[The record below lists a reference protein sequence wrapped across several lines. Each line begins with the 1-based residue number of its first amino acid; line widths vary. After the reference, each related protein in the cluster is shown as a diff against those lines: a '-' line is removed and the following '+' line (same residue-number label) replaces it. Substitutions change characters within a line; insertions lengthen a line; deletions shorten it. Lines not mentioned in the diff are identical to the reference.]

1 MTARNPLYYASD
13 ELKEMSAAEL
23 LKWQQQAIYQYSQS
37 KSVVITVDAGN
48 GNIGTTMNDTRFRSS
63 AAAQQASSHPGSG
76 ALDTVTTAFNHI
88 VVTVTNPSVTGDTNN
103 RLFPCYYDSS
113 AGAVQAMTETDFVD
127 TFIKPALVLMQASSE
142 ATAGDY
148 GGTYTISTGTS
159 LSNHTNVST
168 TAVLTDT
175 IADISEY
182 TSGQIGSAG
191 SFQDHNETVN
201 NYYLHVRDGVDVDA
215 TGKLPLQVDA
225 SGNLNEYAA
234 ATFKGYLAEY
244 IKDLAA
250 SDDVAS
256 GHNLRYNINGSGNS
270 RGTAMVDTKMDGS
283 GSETNRFVGGD
294 DYRSQK
300 FPSGSSAAVTTY
312 NFKVNL
318 E

>member
-1 MTARNPLYYASD
+1 MTARTPLYYTSDSLVEMTSAEIVEWQRQAIFQYASD
-13 ELKEMSAAEL
+13 E
-23 LKWQQQAIYQYSQS
+23 
-37 KSVVITVDAGN
+37 SVVLTVDAGN

-63 AAAQQASSHPGSG
+63 TATQQASSHATPG

-88 VVTVTNPSVTGDTNN
+88 VQTVTNPSVTGDTDNV
-103 RLFPCYYDSS
+103 LFPVYYDNASGS
-113 AGAVQAMTETDFVD
+113 ILAMSETDFAD

-148 GGTYTISTGTS
+148 GGTYSVSTGTS

-168 TAVLTDT
+168 TAIFVDT
-175 IADISEY
+175 IAVPGSY
-182 TSGQIGSAG
+182 SAGQIGSSG
-191 SFQDHNETVN
+191 SYQDHNSTVN
-201 NYYLHVRDGVDVDA
+201 SYYLHVRDGVDNTPA
-215 TGKLPLQVDA
+215 RTPLHADT

-234 ATFKGYLAEY
+234 ATFKGYLKEY

-256 GHNLRYNINGSGNS
+256 GHNIRFNINGSGNS
-270 RGTAMVDTKMDGS
+270 RGTAMVDSKLDGS
-283 GSETNRFVGGD
+283 GTNTNRFVGGD

-300 FPSGSSAAVTTY
+300 FPSGSSSTISTY
-312 NFKVNL
+312 NFKMNL

>member
-1 MTARNPLYYASD
+1 MTARNPLYYDSGN
-13 ELKEMSAAEL
+13 LVEMSAAEL
-23 LKWQQQAIYQYSQS
+23 LQWQQQAIYQYSQS

-63 AAAQQASSHPGSG
+63 TATQQASSHATPG

-113 AGAVQAMTETDFVD
+113 AGAVQAMSETDFAD
-127 TFIKPALVLMQASSE
+127 TFIKPALVLMQAATE

-175 IADISEY
+175 IADLSEY
-182 TSGQIGSAG
+182 TAAQIGSAG
-191 SFQDHNETVN
+191 SYQDHNENVN
-201 NYYLHVRDGVDVDA
+201 SYYLHVRNGVDN
-215 TGKLPLQVDA
+215 TPSRTPLQADGD
-225 SGNLNEYAA
+225 GNLNEYAA

-250 SDDVAS
+250 SDDVAAD
-256 GHNLRYNINGSGNS
+256 HNLRYNINGSGNS
-270 RGTAMVDTKMDGS
+270 RGTAMVDTKMDGD
-283 GSETNRFVGGD
+283 GTNTNLFVGGD

-300 FPSGSSAAVTTY
+300 FPSGSSATVTTY

>member
-1 MTARNPLYYASD
+1 MTARTPLYYTSDSLVEMTSAELVEWQRQAIFQYASD
-13 ELKEMSAAEL
+13 E
-23 LKWQQQAIYQYSQS
+23 
-37 KSVVITVDAGN
+37 SVVLTVNAGN

-63 AAAQQASSHPGSG
+63 AATQQNSSHATPG

-88 VVTVTNPSVTGDTNN
+88 VQTVTNPSVTGDTDNV
-103 RLFPCYYDSS
+103 LFPVYWDNSS
-113 AGAVQAMTETDFVD
+113 GSILAMSETDFAD

-168 TAVLTDT
+168 TAVFVDT
-175 IADISEY
+175 IAVPGSY
-182 TSGQIGSAG
+182 SSGQIGSSG
-191 SFQDHNETVN
+191 SYQDHNSTVN
-201 NYYLHVRDGVDVDA
+201 SYYLHVRDGVDNTPA
-215 TGKLPLQVDA
+215 RTPLHADT

-234 ATFKGYLAEY
+234 ATFKGYLKEY
-244 IKDLAA
+244 MKDLAA

-256 GHNLRYNINGSGNS
+256 GHNIRFNINGSGNS
-270 RGTAMVDTKMDGS
+270 RGTAMVDSKLDGS
-283 GSETNRFVGGD
+283 GTDTNRFVGGD

-300 FPSGSSAAVTTY
+300 FPSGSSSTVSTY
-312 NFKVNL
+312 NFKMNL

>member
-1 MTARNPLYYASD
+1 MTARNPLYYDSGS
-13 ELKEMSAAEL
+13 LVEMSAAEL

-63 AAAQQASSHPGSG
+63 AATQQASSHATPG

-103 RLFPCYYDSS
+103 RLFPVYYDSS
-113 AGAVQAMTETDFVD
+113 AGAVQSMSETDFVD

-168 TAVLTDT
+168 TAVFTDT
-175 IADISEY
+175 IADASSY
-182 TSGQIGSAG
+182 TSGQIGTSG
-191 SFQDHNETVN
+191 TFQDHNSTVN

-215 TGKLPLQVDA
+215 TARLPLQADA
-225 SGNLNEYAA
+225 SGNLNEYAT
-234 ATFKGYLAEY
+234 ATFKGYLQEY

-270 RGTAMVDTKMDGS
+270 RGTAMVDTKLDGS
-283 GSETNRFVGGD
+283 GADTNRFVGGD

-300 FPSGSSAAVTTY
+300 FPNGSSSTANTY